1 MLALRILRSLRLNA
15 FLVLACPGYGYLFE
29 NKKDVTKSEQGVIAL
44 KNLLEGK
51 LEAEIFAAFVS
62 NGKTLADAKREMEKD
77 TGCHDVFVAQS
88 RWQNQCYFEVL
99 REIPFAYP
107 LFERDFSSKTRQ
119 NDNAWL
125 RNWLA
130 ER

>member
-62 NGKTLADAKREMEKD
+62 NGKTGRSTRKRENKK
-77 TGCHDVFVAQS
+77 
-88 RWQNQCYFEVL
+88 
-99 REIPFAYP
+99 I
-107 LFERDFSSKTRQ
+107 
-119 NDNAWL
+119 
-125 RNWLA
+125 
-130 ER
+130 